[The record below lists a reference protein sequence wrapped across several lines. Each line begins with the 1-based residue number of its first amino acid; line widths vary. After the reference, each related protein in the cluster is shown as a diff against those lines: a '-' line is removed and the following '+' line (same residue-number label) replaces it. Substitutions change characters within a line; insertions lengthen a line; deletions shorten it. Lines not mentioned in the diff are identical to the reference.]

1 MDLNSIDR
9 GGDLHSSP
17 GKGHEMSVIPLK
29 DPQTGKRIRRNAVE
43 VRNLDL
49 TYGFG
54 IKTNVVLTGMNLT
67 VPAGGIYALIG
78 PSGCGKTSILRCM
91 MGFLTP
97 DGGTIKVFGKAP
109 GDFKSH
115 VPGKDLGY
123 MPQDVALNEQLT
135 VYEMLRYFGRIFLLP
150 GKELEKRIDHL
161 VDILDIPDR
170 NRFINTLSGGQRRRV
185 SFACAVIHKP
195 RLAVLDEPTVG
206 VDPLIREKIWDYLLS
221 MTAEGC
227 TILLTTHYIE
237 ETRKASVI
245 GFLRKGYLLAEEP
258 PDKIITELKVDKL
271 EDAFYQLC
279 VHEVERRK
287 KYNAFTDEEEEKQF
301 FNYPTIISAIMWA
314 TAGLQQFRRHK
325 RLDRDWLYM
334 LYAIVEKFFIQIWR
348 EKLILFVWL
357 FIPVIALITTCAC
370 IGNLPEITLGV
381 VNDDQDVVSDAI
393 LNALDPKI
401 WTIKNYTDP
410 NQAKFDV
417 DFKKG
422 IWGFVHFYGNFSD
435 TILQFAEI
443 YKNIDNVTINF
454 NVINFHADYTNKI
467 LLVTAALSGYQAL
480 PTILQDAL
488 RDAGYNPRLLDFP
501 LTYGEPVYG
510 KPLFQDGIDLFDVKN
525 LVIPGCLLYGA
536 FATSMIV
543 ALYFMRLEKINN
555 MFERTYSAGVSA
567 TQIIVAQFI
576 VRTFFNFFSV
586 AFTLWVALEFYNVS
600 NEGSLGLVMLLMLLQ
615 NLGGLAYGLAF
626 TAISVDPLHFIAFAG
641 GSVGSFLFFSGIM
654 WPIEAQPYFFRW
666 IAKLTPLAIP
676 SESLRSI
683 MVRGLPITDALVWPG
698 FLLSVGYFLLFLVG
712 AANFFNLKK
721 L

>member
-1 MDLNSIDR
+1 
-9 GGDLHSSP
+9 
-17 GKGHEMSVIPLK
+17 
-29 DPQTGKRIRRNAVE
+29 
-43 VRNLDL
+43 
-49 TYGFG
+49 
-54 IKTNVVLTGMNLT
+54 MNLT
-67 VPAGGIYALIG
+67 VPMGGIYALIG

-97 DGGTIKVFGKAP
+97 DGGTIKVFGKVP
-109 GDFKSH
+109 GDPKSN

-135 VYEMLRYFGRIFLLP
+135 VYEMLRYFGRIFLLS
-150 GKELEKRIDHL
+150 GKELEKRINHL

-195 RLAVLDEPTVG
+195 KLAILDEPTVG

-237 ETRKASVI
+237 ETRRASVI

-279 VHEVERRK
+279 VHEIERRK
-287 KYNAFTDEEEEKQF
+287 KYNAYTDEEEEKQF

-357 FIPVIALITTCAC
+357 FIPVIALVTTCAC
-370 IGNLPEITLGV
+370 IGNLPEIDLGV
-381 VNDDQDVVSDAI
+381 INDDNDVVSDAI
-393 LNALDPKI
+393 LSNLDPKI
-401 WTIKNYTDP
+401 WNIKNYTDP
-410 NQAKFDV
+410 IQARMDV
-417 DFKKG
+417 DFKRG

-443 YKNIDNVTINF
+443 YKNIDNVTVNF

-467 LLVTAALSGYQAL
+467 LLVVAALSGYQAF
-480 PTILQDAL
+480 PVILQDAL

-501 LTYGEPVYG
+501 LAYGEPVYG
-510 KPLFQDGIDLFDVKN
+510 KPLFQEGIDLFDVKN
-525 LVIPGCLLYGA
+525 LIIPGCLLYGA

-543 ALYFMRLEKINN
+543 ALYFMRLEKLNN

-586 AFTLWVALEFYNVS
+586 AFTLWVALQYYNVS

-615 NLGGLAYGLAF
+615 NLSGLAYGLAF
-626 TAISVDPLHFIAFAG
+626 TAISVDPIHFIAFAG
-641 GSVGSFLFFSGIM
+641 GSVGSFLFFSG
-654 WPIEAQPYFFRW
+654 EF
-666 IAKLTPLAIP
+666 
-676 SESLRSI
+676 SI
-683 MVRGLPITDALVWPG
+683 SSSHVE
-698 FLLSVGYFLLFLVG
+698 
-712 AANFFNLKK
+712 
-721 L
+721 